1 MKNQL
6 ANNFQELNSD
16 ELRSICGGSDF
27 SESVFRSIGWVVGG
41 LIAVG
46 ESFLSYQTLIAEK
59 GYNTRQ

>member
-6 ANNFQELNSD
+6 ANNFQELNNE

-41 LIAVG
+41 FMAVG
-46 ESFLSYQTLIAEK
+46 ESFMRHQAMIAEK